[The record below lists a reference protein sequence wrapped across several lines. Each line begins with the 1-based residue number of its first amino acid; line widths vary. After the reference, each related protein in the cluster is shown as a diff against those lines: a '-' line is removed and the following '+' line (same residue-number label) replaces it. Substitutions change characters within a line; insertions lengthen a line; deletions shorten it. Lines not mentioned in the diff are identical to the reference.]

1 MFAKAVAL
9 AALLTTTFAGTL
21 GPIHT
26 RSLLPNVTIKALPA
40 GCASYPGYN
49 ADTNTAGPW
58 SLTVSD
64 SENPDLNNFGPMSA
78 YSLAVGSRGPV
89 MRWGYVSKHD
99 IVATTIRLRT
109 TTNAPRADHPW
120 LPFRHRTHSIPM
132 LLRQTRSPRRHQR
145 QRCRCTRERKVHTSR
160 PFSIPIRRKSA
171 VLDRWR
177 AAERVQ
183 ALHRRRGAAWLV
195 PWRLQHHDMGRQ
207 VVRGGIDELLLA
219 VLLPEAVAGGP
230 GFGCQ

>member
-9 AALLTTTFAGTL
+9 AAILSTTFAGTL

-64 SENPDLNNFGPMSA
+64 SENTELNNFGPMSA

-89 MRWGYVSKHD
+89 MRWGYVSD
-99 IVATTIRLRT
+99 
-109 TTNAPRADHPW
+109 
-120 LPFRHRTHSIPM
+120 
-132 LLRQTRSPRRHQR
+132 
-145 QRCRCTRERKVHTSR
+145 
-160 PFSIPIRRKSA
+160 
-171 VLDRWR
+171 LD
-177 AAERVQ
+177 
-183 ALHRRRGAAWLV
+183 LF
-195 PWRLQHHDMGRQ
+195 LQ
-207 VVRGGIDELLLA
+207 GIDRFGEEL
-219 VLLPEAVAGGP
+219 
-230 GFGCQ
+230 